1 MIKTCRS
8 SRREGKKKA
17 PRPKGAARG
26 EQHLQSSGSRAPRG
40 CFSGSGCEGCS
51 WKAAVGFGEEEEKR
65 SCRGGQQLEFLSLQ
79 ETGRQQTGVGLRHN
93 RERRPRCQNHNS
105 PFCPES
111 CPCAAPGHLQLPPR
125 RSLSSLLMQSQ
136 QKISLKLPPAP
147 TKNPQNRKE
156 PQKGQWGRNLGKV
169 PPVPRALTR
178 AAPSTGCPAG
188 TAAPSPGTSHG
199 EELEKT
205 KKSSMNAC
213 SPSGFQI

>member
-1 MIKTCRS
+1 M
-8 SRREGKKKA
+8 
-17 PRPKGAARG
+17 
-26 EQHLQSSGSRAPRG
+26 
-40 CFSGSGCEGCS
+40 
-51 WKAAVGFGEEEEKR
+51 
-65 SCRGGQQLEFLSLQ
+65 SLQ

-111 CPCAAPGHLQLPPR
+111 WSCAAPGHLQLPPR
-125 RSLSSLLMQSQ
+125 HSLSSLLMQSQ

-188 TAAPSPGTSHG
+188 TAAPSPGTSQG
-199 EELEKT
+199 EELEKKT
-205 KKSSMNAC
+205 KKQEFNERLL
-213 SPSGFQI
+213 PIRVSGLVFYNPGSISEVQIFILFF